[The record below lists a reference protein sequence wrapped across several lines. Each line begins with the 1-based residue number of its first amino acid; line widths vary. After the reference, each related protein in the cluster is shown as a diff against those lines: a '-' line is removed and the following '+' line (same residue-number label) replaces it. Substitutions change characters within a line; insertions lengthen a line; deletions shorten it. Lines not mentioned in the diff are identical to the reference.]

1 MKIYNNAV
9 QIYNQIYYNALF
21 FNSKSPWL
29 GIGSLQVLSN
39 TATIFGE
46 TAGWNA
52 AVNQGVGIPGAYS
65 TATYALNPAPFYG
78 NYPLGQSLMSANIA
92 SVNVADGSNPA
103 DMMSIA
109 QARGNQPMN
118 DQALANLEA
127 TSQDTTLNTNS
138 EVEQLN
144 LANGGLVLLNR
155 QVEDLAAVQTTS
167 AEQQILANK
176 VTRDNLADA
185 VNFFSLQD
193 QTVVSQPVAWGNS
206 AQTIMNW

>member
-1 MKIYNNAV
+1 
-9 QIYNQIYYNALF
+9 
-21 FNSKSPWL
+21 
-29 GIGSLQVLSN
+29 
-39 TATIFGE
+39 
-46 TAGWNA
+46 
-52 AVNQGVGIPGAYS
+52 
-65 TATYALNPAPFYG
+65 
-78 NYPLGQSLMSANIA
+78 MSANIA

-109 QARGNQPMN
+109 QARGNQSVN

-127 TSQDTTLNTNS
+127 TSQDSTLNTNS
-138 EVEQLN
+138 EVQQLN

-185 VNFFSLQD
+185 VNLFSLQD
-193 QTVVSQPVAWGNS
+193 QTVVAQPVAWGNS
-206 AQTIMNW
+206 AQTIMNWQPT

>member
-1 MKIYNNAV
+1 
-9 QIYNQIYYNALF
+9 
-21 FNSKSPWL
+21 
-29 GIGSLQVLSN
+29 
-39 TATIFGE
+39 
-46 TAGWNA
+46 
-52 AVNQGVGIPGAYS
+52 
-65 TATYALNPAPFYG
+65 
-78 NYPLGQSLMSANIA
+78 MSANIA

-109 QARGNQPMN
+109 QARGNQSVN

-127 TSQDTTLNTNS
+127 TSQDSTLNTNS
-138 EVEQLN
+138 EVQQLN

-185 VNFFSLQD
+185 VNLFSLQD
-193 QTVVSQPVAWGNS
+193 QTVVAQPVAWGNS